1 MAFGLQSEAE
11 SSISQG
17 QTGLELD
24 VPSLQLQ
31 HDPSSSSVGRTTKP
45 ADKVKVIL
53 PIAKDS

>member
-1 MAFGLQSEAE
+1 MAFCLQTEPE

-31 HDPSSSSVGRTTKP
+31 HDPSSSSVGTIKP